1 MRVTLQTVVQ
11 NVKNYVVYYENI
23 GGNYYDILSLKVIA
37 NFCEKVEPPLQSATG
52 MYLFIKSELTF
63 LSRKLTVLTVA
74 LIAAKMAKIKAGLEL
89 DFNFLNKYSHI
100 IF

>member
-37 NFCEKVEPPLQSATG
+37 NFCEKVEPPLQPATG

-63 LSRKLTVLTVA
+63 LSRKLTVLAVA
-74 LIAAKMAKIKAGLEL
+74 LIVAKIKAGFE
-89 DFNFLNKYSHI
+89 
-100 IF
+100 